1 MDGQQLR
8 IVPLKYC
15 IALLFLFTQA
25 QAMAEESLDM
35 EFLEWLGQTASI
47 DELGI
52 DVDLLLLQQQENKQ
66 TDDENEAEKP

>member
-1 MDGQQLR
+1 M
-8 IVPLKYC
+8 KYC

-52 DVDLLLLQQQENKQ
+52 DVDLLLQQQENKQ